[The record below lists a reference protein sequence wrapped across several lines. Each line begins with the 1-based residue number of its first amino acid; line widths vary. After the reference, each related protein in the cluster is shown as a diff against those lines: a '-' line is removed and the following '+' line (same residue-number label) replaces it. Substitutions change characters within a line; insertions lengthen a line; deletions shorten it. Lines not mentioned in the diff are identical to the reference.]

1 MGVDAR
7 KLIVAGLMEMLGAFI
22 LTHTYIGV
30 NRSGFT
36 GSSSADF
43 FGYAVTVGLS
53 YMLLIQGLKVYANPA
68 VCLAAA
74 FRGTLDF
81 ISFIV
86 YFLCQVVGAFMGT
99 VIGNMMFD
107 ETIPTIFGASAVK
120 GEGFLLYFEAL
131 YSLII
136 ILISLRSDDTAT
148 KEDESHD
155 NGTAIAAA
163 YAVGCYIFG
172 GITGG
177 IYNPAVAFGFF
188 VGRKAR
194 KLNSFSW
201 STAEFD
207 FIWVH
212 LMAPF
217 AAAFVAA
224 IILWMGDGQIFWA
237 NKGGDDAEDDA

>member
-30 NRSGFT
+30 NRAGMAGT
-36 GSSSADF
+36 DF

-86 YFLCQVVGAFMGT
+86 YFFCQVIGAFMGT

-107 ETIPTIFGASAVK
+107 QTINTIFGDSK
-120 GEGFLLYFEAL
+120 TQGEGFLLYFEAL

-188 VGRKAR
+188 VGRNAR
-194 KLNSFSW
+194 KFNGASW
-201 STAEFD
+201 PSAEFD

-212 LMAPF
+212 LLAPF
-217 AAAFVAA
+217 AAAFAAA
-224 IILWMGDGQIFWA
+224 IILWLGDGQIFWS
-237 NKGGDDAEDDA
+237 NKGGDDAAAEEDA